1 MRLAEPSICCAVHL
15 QMVALKVK
23 KKGTS
28 KADYCQIAETP
39 TAEAGP
45 KHQRALL
52 DSISGDIS
60 NQYDVK
66 DSKLLRLFRA
76 WNSLT
81 QQRVN
86 FTL

>member
-1 MRLAEPSICCAVHL
+1 MKFPRLLFVVLFRL

-28 KADYCQIAETP
+28 KVDYCQIAETP

-52 DSISGDIS
+52 DSISGDIFQS
-60 NQYDVK
+60 V
-66 DSKLLRLFRA
+66 
-76 WNSLT
+76 
-81 QQRVN
+81 
-86 FTL
+86 